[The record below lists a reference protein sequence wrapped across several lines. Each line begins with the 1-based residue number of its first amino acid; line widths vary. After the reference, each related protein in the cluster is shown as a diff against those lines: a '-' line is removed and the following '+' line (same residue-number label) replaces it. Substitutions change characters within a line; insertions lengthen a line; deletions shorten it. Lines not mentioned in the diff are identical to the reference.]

1 MKLSNPLMFSLIFF
15 ILFGAGFGITTAEGL
30 RIRITNEEVTDVD
43 PDTPGDQ
50 SGYKVTFV
58 TEGEGKFGTS
68 DLIVECVSYDEYT
81 GFKKFEKVDDGDNND
96 QTNTYE
102 LTVGHLDSP
111 QECTHPLPEPPEPP
125 EPPPFPGDSPESD
138 PDPQTQP
145 KTPSDPDPQTP
156 PDPNQ
161 NPPPQPETQSQPT
174 QSEPESQTRQA
185 GPEGSTGNTSP
196 APGGST
202 GNTQGTPPSGTTN
215 TPAGVTIE
223 PVKPSDLVVSIPVIS
238 KTVLDSG
245 ESFTLSVTVEN
256 IGEGLSSETI
266 LRYYRG
272 SDVGV
277 SGTEVGKKTVSSIAA
292 MGTSDVS
299 IELTA
304 PDAPGTYLYYACVSS
319 VTGESN
325 TDNNCT
331 PNSVQ
336 LTVRGEPQDTS
347 ESQDTSD
354 PPTDTKRKQ
363 PSAPVN
369 LSDLVVSIPVVSKT
383 VLDSGESFTLSVS
396 VENTGK
402 SLSPETTLKY
412 YRSSAVGVSGTEVGK
427 KTLSP
432 IAAMGTS
439 DVSIELTA
447 PDAPGTYLYYA
458 CVSSV
463 TGVSN
468 TGNICTPNSVEL
480 KVRGEPQDTSN
491 APSVVGMKFTAAQI
505 DRLQAR
511 VALLAATNDRSPAA
525 MQTLAYLRSLIVVAR
540 PEQTQLLANYPNPFN
555 PETWIPYR
563 LAAAAHVTL
572 TIYDLN
578 GQVVR
583 QLALGHQAVG
593 IYQSRSRAAYWDG
606 RNAFGEPVA
615 SGVYFYTLT
624 AGDFTATRRM
634 LILK

>member
-1 MKLSNPLMFSLIFF
+1 MFSLIFF

-58 TEGEGKFGTS
+58 TEGEGEFGTS

-81 GFKKFEKVDDGDNND
+81 GFKKFEKVDDGDDND

-161 NPPPQPETQSQPT
+161 NPPPQQSDPDPQTQPKTPSDPDPQTPPDPNQNPPPQPGTQSQPTQTTQPT

-185 GPEGSTGNTSP
+185 GPEGSTSNTSP

-202 GNTQGTPPSGTTN
+202 GNTQRTPPSGTTN
-215 TPAGVTIE
+215 TPARVTTE

-245 ESFTLSVTVEN
+245 ESFTLSVSVEN
-256 IGEGLSSETI
+256 TGEGLSPETI

-272 SDVGV
+272 SYVGV

-299 IELTA
+299 ISLTA

-331 PNSVQ
+331 PNSVRAHGAGRA
-336 LTVRGEPQDTS
+336 TRYVRATRHVR
-347 ESQDTSD
+347 
-354 PPTDTKRKQ
+354 PTYRYET
-363 PSAPVN
+363 
-369 LSDLVVSIPVVSKT
+369 
-383 VLDSGESFTLSVS
+383 
-396 VENTGK
+396 
-402 SLSPETTLKY
+402 ETT
-412 YRSSAVGVSGTEVGK
+412 
-427 KTLSP
+427 
-432 IAAMGTS
+432 
-439 DVSIELTA
+439 
-447 PDAPGTYLYYA
+447 
-458 CVSSV
+458 
-463 TGVSN
+463 
-468 TGNICTPNSVEL
+468 ICTC
-480 KVRGEPQDTSN
+480 
-491 APSVVGMKFTAAQI
+491 
-505 DRLQAR
+505 
-511 VALLAATNDRSPAA
+511 
-525 MQTLAYLRSLIVVAR
+525 
-540 PEQTQLLANYPNPFN
+540 
-555 PETWIPYR
+555 
-563 LAAAAHVTL
+563 
-572 TIYDLN
+572 
-578 GQVVR
+578 
-583 QLALGHQAVG
+583 
-593 IYQSRSRAAYWDG
+593 
-606 RNAFGEPVA
+606 
-615 SGVYFYTLT
+615 
-624 AGDFTATRRM
+624 
-634 LILK
+634 